1 MKDSSEKNRIVI
13 VVPCYNEAER
23 WNLDYWA
30 MLSAYSNLK
39 IIFVN
44 DGSTDNTV
52 SKIQEFIDGTEH
64 TLLNLEKNV
73 GKAEAI
79 RMGFTNAFALNPN
92 AIGFLDADEA
102 FSFYEVTR
110 QIEKYL
116 SINRTSGNSTAVWSS
131 RVQLAGREVNRDI
144 SRHYLARI
152 LITLLAARHRF
163 SIYDPQS
170 GLKIYPNSDHLQKCF
185 SKKFATRWF
194 VDLEI
199 YIRWKNNVGTWMRVW
214 EEPVVEW
221 RDIGGSKICGK
232 EYFRILKDIGRLL
245 ITHH

>member
-1 MKDSSEKNRIVI
+1 MKNSSEKNRIVI

-30 MLSAYSNLK
+30 MLSAYSSLT

-52 SKIQEFIDGTEH
+52 SRIQEFIVGTEH
-64 TLLNLEKNV
+64 RLLNLEINV

-79 RMGFTNAFALNPN
+79 RMGFTNAFELYPD

-116 SINRTSGNSTAVWSS
+116 TINKASENSTAVWSS
-131 RVQLAGREVNRDI
+131 RVQLAGREVNREI

-152 LITLLAARHRF
+152 LITILAVRLGF

-170 GLKIYPNSDHLQKCF
+170 GLKIYPNSEDLKKCF
-185 SKKFATRWF
+185 SRKFATRWF

-199 YIRWKNNVGTWMRVW
+199 YMRWKKNVGTWMRVW

-221 RDIGGSKICGK
+221 RDISGSKIIGM
-232 EYFRILKDIGRLL
+232 EYFRILKDISRLL
-245 ITHH
+245 ITYH